1 MKDSI
6 IELLMNLF
14 AKSLSQL
21 KQSAFDL
28 AVKEK
33 EQTEKDPY
41 DTSTPESEAIIVD
54 FAKPNTMRVF
64 TQAEQLKFTKA
75 SYQFLTR
82 LLLWNLVPSA
92 ILEIVINQLLLSDSR
107 FVNLQETKWAIRNTL
122 AQNLDKTQLAFFD
135 LVLYQKEDKLTLH

>member
-1 MKDSI
+1 
-6 IELLMNLF
+6 MNLF

-33 EQTEKDPY
+33 EQAEKDPY
-41 DTSTPESEAIIVD
+41 DTSSPESEAIIVD

-64 TQAEQLKFTKA
+64 TQTEKLKFTKA

-92 ILEIVINQLLLSDSR
+92 ILEVVINQLLLSDSR
-107 FVNLQETKWAIRNTL
+107 FVNLQETKWAIRNAL